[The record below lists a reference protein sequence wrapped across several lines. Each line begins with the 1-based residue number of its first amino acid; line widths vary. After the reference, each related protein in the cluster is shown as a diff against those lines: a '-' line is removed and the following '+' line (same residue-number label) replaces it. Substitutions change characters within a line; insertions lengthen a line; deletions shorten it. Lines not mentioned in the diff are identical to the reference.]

1 MENREDFIGRLREGV
16 YNIDKDEFYRQN
28 EKGQMNPKKKEL
40 IEGYRT
46 YISDLG
52 EGFLKIVEQYNECIK
67 IAKKNELIGNTQVK
81 ARIKDYSSSAKN
93 TEKKKLDDVFGMEV
107 VTANEREKEI
117 LMLFVHLLSVIQ
129 NDKKYNKESGYV
141 AYHCTA
147 DFSPNRS
154 DISKDN
160 IKNII
165 KNIIENSTTKEYL
178 KSPGDKEFDEEKHT
192 RVVSVYPELKRE
204 ILEKGKLTKLS
215 MVLGEMLKLAK
226 TLNLKPESIPVV
238 EYHFLTSAVEAEA
251 IRGKASHDVYKGT
264 DAKKI
269 AQFFSEGRLLRG
281 INAPWKFIANE
292 NGLVLQDY
300 YETLKENWPFL
311 TESIVKRRKLGKEEK
326 DKAAINTYDKLSAFT
341 FEFLGKYVGQD
352 KEYTEEQKEKSWE
365 ALLLLI
371 SRNTIN
377 MDTKDEDIIPLD
389 EVLDEMLEG
398 EQI

>member
-1 MENREDFIGRLREGV
+1 MESREDFVESLREGV
-16 YNIDKDEFYRQN
+16 YIDKDEFYRQN

-52 EGFLKIVEQYNECIK
+52 EGFLKIAEQYIECIK
-67 IAKKNELIGNTQVK
+67 IAKKNELIGDTQVK
-81 ARIKDYSSSAKN
+81 VRIKDYSSSAKN
-93 TEKKKLDDVFGMEV
+93 TEKKMLDDVFGMEV

-117 LMLFVHLLSVIQ
+117 LMLFVHLLSDIQ
-129 NDKKYNKESGYV
+129 KDKKYNKESGYV
-141 AYHCTA
+141 SYHCTA

-154 DISKDN
+154 DTLKDD
-160 IKNII
+160 IKR
-165 KNIIENSTTKEYL
+165 IIENLTTKEYL
-178 KSPGDKEFDEEKHT
+178 KSPGDKDFDEKKHT
-192 RVVSVYPELKRE
+192 RIVSVYPELKRE

-215 MVLGEMLKLAK
+215 TVLGEMLKLAK
-226 TLNLKPESIPVV
+226 TLNLKPETIPIM

-251 IRGKASHDVYKGT
+251 IRGKASHADYKKT

-269 AQFFSEGRLLRG
+269 IQFFSEGRLLRG
-281 INAPWKFIANE
+281 INAPWKFIATE

-326 DKAAINTYDKLSAFT
+326 DKAAINTYDRLSAFT

-352 KEYTEEQKEKSWE
+352 KEYTEEQKAKSWE

-371 SRNTIN
+371 GRNTIN

-389 EVLDEMLEG
+389 EVLDEILEG